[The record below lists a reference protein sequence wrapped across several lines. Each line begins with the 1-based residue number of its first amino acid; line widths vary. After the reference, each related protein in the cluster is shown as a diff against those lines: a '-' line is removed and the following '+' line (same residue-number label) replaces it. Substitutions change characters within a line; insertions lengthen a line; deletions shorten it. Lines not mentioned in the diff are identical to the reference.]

1 MMHTLLGTTQIQV
14 SKLGLG
20 CAPLSV
26 AGRPDRGQAIAT
38 IQAAFESGITLFDT
52 ADTYCLDDH
61 DLGHNEQL
69 LQEALSAYSTEE
81 YLIITKGGLA
91 RPNGS
96 WICDG
101 RPDSLRSACELS
113 LHTLKRECHPLY
125 ILHAPDPSVPI
136 EESVGA
142 LSRLQ
147 EEGKILHIGL
157 SNVTVSECQRVQ
169 QIAPITCIQNRLHLH
184 DRHSNDVLRYC
195 DEHRISF
202 IAYSPFGGPSN
213 SIHLQNHPV
222 LSELAQKYSASPYQ
236 IVIAWLL
243 ALSPNLIPIPAA
255 TKPSSIQDS
264 VRGMDIL
271 LDEADLLR
279 LTNIDQANT
288 PT

>member
-38 IQAAFESGITLFDT
+38 IHAAFESGITLFDT

-69 LQEALSAYSTEE
+69 LQEALSAYSTKE

-91 RPNGS
+91 RPNGA

-195 DEHRISF
+195 DEHSISF

-222 LSELAQKYSASPYQ
+222 LTELAQKHSASPYQ

-264 VRGMDIL
+264 ARGMDIL
-271 LDEADLLR
+271 LDEADLLL
-279 LTNIDQANT
+279 LTNIDQSNSST
-288 PT
+288 